1 MIYYNDSTYNIL
13 WLRLRIEKVDND
25 TEILKVKILIF
36 IMYIYT
42 HAHCAKFNHLSSA
55 KKYLNYR
62 INMTTRGIILTNI
75 PSKTDCTIFLLKNLL
90 GYEKYKQ

>member
-1 MIYYNDSTYNIL
+1 M
-13 WLRLRIEKVDND
+13 DND

-42 HAHCAKFNHLSSA
+42 HVHCAKFNHLSSA

-75 PSKTDCTIFLLKNLL
+75 PSKTDCAIFLLKNLL
-90 GYEKYKQ
+90 GYEIYKQ